1 MSTSRYT
8 LQRFIARH
16 IVPGHRIGICC
27 VSPSRYSDTYNG
39 HVTVHHDG
47 ESCRLRGLSYCEGVW
62 VCPVCSGIIRN
73 RRNTLSQQILTK
85 TIQLGYELHFMTLTL
100 SHTRDQSLADVL
112 KLQSAAWRKVVTSK
126 AWRQLSEQRGSKWFM
141 RSLEVTYGSSGWH
154 PHYHFVVAGVDGS
167 AAVMAQIV
175 QLWRDAVHSLGGTAV
190 DYAQNVVKVDGMNLQ
205 DLAHYV
211 ASWGGGDWS
220 ISREVTADTKAG
232 RRGGRSPF
240 QLAADAMMGDDQA
253 AQLYAEYVIAIRGK
267 KAQQWSR
274 LWLAAVNVTDEEVN
288 DETVHQHELTD
299 DTVVIAMPSYNWPEL
314 GSERERFI
322 DAVIERDLSTV
333 YDIADR
339 QRITLSYVQM
349 SYFLGGERYDLSY
362 AGGASREWAAVAG
375 ADFRAHGY
383 DCR

>member
-1 MSTSRYT
+1 
-8 LQRFIARH
+8 
-16 IVPGHRIGICC
+16 
-27 VSPSRYSDTYNG
+27 
-39 HVTVHHDG
+39 VTVHHDG

-112 KLQSAAWRKVVTSK
+112 KLQSAAWRKVVTS
-126 AWRQLSEQRGSKWFM
+126 
-141 RSLEVTYGSSGWH
+141 
-154 PHYHFVVAGVDGS
+154 VDGS

-288 DETVHQHELTD
+288 DESVHQHELSD

-339 QRITLSYVQM
+339 RRITLSYVQM

-383 DCR
+383 DFR